1 MKTVW
6 YESNASATI
15 AYPSPLESGVFHMPS
30 GAVDVKPPPFDPE
43 TERCSW
49 IGNKWIV
56 ENLPAE
62 VTPEVEWQKTP
73 MEQLRIERDRKLV
86 ESDWWMLLDTE
97 DASQEQLDYRQA
109 LRDLP
114 VTASPT
120 LGEAGELA
128 GVTFPEKPE

>member
-6 YESNASATI
+6 YESNASPTT
-15 AYPSPLESGVFHMPS
+15 AYPSPLESGVFHMPA
-30 GAVDVKPPPFDPE
+30 GAVDVEPPPFDPE

-49 IGNKWIV
+49 IGDKWIV
-56 ENLPAE
+56 ENLTAE
-62 VTPEVEWQKTP
+62 VAPEVEWQQTP
-73 MEQLRIERDRKLV
+73 MEQLRLERDRKLV

-114 VTASPT
+114 ASASPT
-120 LGEAGELA
+120 LDEAGELA
-128 GVTFPEKPE
+128 GVIFPEKPE